1 MNRAWSAPKTALS
14 VFFLGV
20 AIGLIGD
27 AGHVASG
34 TTRYT
39 WPGVP
44 RIGLS
49 AAWFPVLVGSAVLAT
64 AALGRRLDLPRRTR
78 TRRDAWIG
86 ASAVLVLYVL
96 TALLR
101 ALPGWL
107 GVMLTGAA
115 AVALWRWW
123 DASRTTGLVAL
134 AAALL
139 GPATEIALVRLG
151 AVRWAADAS
160 ALFGVASWLPCL
172 YFAAGAVGSGLWRA
186 LSPARPEA
194 AAATRG

>member
-1 MNRAWSAPKTALS
+1 MKPAWSTAKTALS

-20 AIGLIGD
+20 AIGLLGD

-64 AALGRRLDLPRRTR
+64 AALGRRLELPRRTR

-86 ASAVLVLYVL
+86 AGGVLVLYAL

-107 GVMLTGAA
+107 GVVLTGAA
-115 AVALWRWW
+115 ALALWRWW
-123 DASRTTGLVAL
+123 DASRTAGLVAL

-139 GPATEIALVRLG
+139 GPLTEIALVRLG
-151 AVRWAADAS
+151 AVRWAPDAS
-160 ALFGVASWLPCL
+160 ALFGVAAWLPCL

-186 LSPARPEA
+186 LSVAGPAA
-194 AAATRG
+194 AAATPG

>member
-1 MNRAWSAPKTALS
+1 MKSAWSAPKTALS

-49 AAWFPVLVGSAVLAT
+49 AAWFPFLVGGAVLA
-64 AALGRRLDLPRRTR
+64 AALLGRRLGLPQRTR
-78 TRRDAWIG
+78 SRRDVCIG
-86 ASAVLVLYVL
+86 AGAVLALYAL

-101 ALPGWL
+101 ALPVWL
-107 GVMLTGAA
+107 GVVLTGTAA
-115 AVALWRWW
+115 LALWRWW
-123 DASRTTGLVAL
+123 DASRSTGLVAL

-139 GPATEIALVRLG
+139 GPLTEIALVQLG

-160 ALFGVASWLPCL
+160 ALFGVAAWLPCL
-172 YFAAGAVGSGLWRA
+172 YFAAGAVGSGLWSA
-186 LSPARPEA
+186 LSAAPPASA
-194 AAATRG
+194 AEPAG